1 MKKILIKEKPVNTRK
16 SMAHKAVLTAVCLTC
31 ALSISACGKRS
42 NTNQNKDPLTGVD
55 QSQTN
60 ESGSSDG
67 ANEDGTEGG
76 SGAAAGDYSDFD
88 AMIGDENTDPNS
100 IIDYINTNIAGAAVS
115 DVKNFFK
122 GLLGFGSDVRD
133 IDFTR
138 LEDSRQYMPE
148 DMIAFMELMRLEGEK
163 PSMAMSNEENR
174 KEINMTLSEMLE
186 RAVLFEQ
193 HLAKYPNETSSDAA
207 ARLYEEIA
215 TNAISGGYDRTQGIE
230 HYYKGETNDV
240 VDRESLQYYQQFAEA
255 NKDSNLGKI
264 VAEYINVL
272 QSNDFKINDTMEEF
286 YRGLHDRLDVKNIS
300 STGTNA
306 QDTNTNGTNNNGTNS
321 NGTNTNGSTT
331 VNPGGTGTN
340 GGNAT
345 GTNTNGTENEGTNP
359 SETDTSNANTAR
371 NNDAADTVIQ
381 GNISR

>member
-1 MKKILIKEKPVNTRK
+1 MKKILIKDKPVNTRK
-16 SMAHKAVLTAVCLTC
+16 SITHRAVLTAVCLTC
-31 ALSISACGKRS
+31 ALSITACGKRS

-67 ANEDGTEGG
+67 ANENGTEGG
-76 SGAAAGDYSDFD
+76 SGAAAGDYSEFD

-100 IIDYINTNIAGAAVS
+100 IIDYINTNIAGAAMS

-148 DMIAFMELMRLEGEK
+148 DMIAFMELMRLEGDT

-174 KEINMTLSEMLE
+174 KVINMTLSEMLE
-186 RAVLFEQ
+186 RALLFEQ
-193 HLAKYPNETSSDAA
+193 HLAKYPNDTSSDAA

-215 TNAISGGYDRTQGIE
+215 TNAISGGYNRTEGIE

-240 VDRESLQYYQQFAEA
+240 VDREALQYYQQFAEA

-300 STGTNA
+300 HTGTNT
-306 QDTNTNGTNNNGTNS
+306 QDTNANGTDN
-321 NGTNTNGSTT
+321 NGTNTNGANTT
-331 VNPGGTGTN
+331 NPGGADTN
-340 GGNAT
+340 GGNAAD
-345 GTNTNGTENEGTNP
+345 TNINRTESEGMNP
-359 SETDTSNANTAR
+359 GETDTNKTNTAQ
-371 NNDAADTVIQ
+371 NNDAADTVIK
-381 GNISR
+381 GTISK

>member
-1 MKKILIKEKPVNTRK
+1 MKKTAKRKCLTTR
-16 SMAHKAVLTAVCLTC
+16 KAVLAAVCLAC
-31 ALSISACGKRS
+31 ALSVSACGKRS

-60 ESGSSDG
+60 ESSTG
-67 ANEDGTEGG
+67 NEQGDVNG
-76 SGAAAGDYSDFD
+76 SGAAAGDYSGFD

-100 IIDYINTNIAGAAVS
+100 IIDYINTNIAGAAVN

-122 GLLGFGSDVRD
+122 GLLGFGNDIRN

-163 PSMAMSNEENR
+163 PSMVMSNEENR
-174 KEINMTLSEMLE
+174 RVINMTLSEMLE
-186 RAVLFEQ
+186 RALLFEQ
-193 HLAKYPNETSSDAA
+193 HIVKYPNETSTDAA

-215 TNAISGGYDRTQGIE
+215 TNAISGGYNKTEGIE
-230 HYYKGETNDV
+230 HYYKGEANDV

-272 QSNDFKINDTMEEF
+272 QTNDFKINDAMEDF
-286 YRGLHDRLDVKNIS
+286 YKGLSQRLDVENLRGINVNNEHS
-300 STGTNA
+300 QTTATDNNATDATNNSGTN
-306 QDTNTNGTNNNGTNS
+306 NNGTNNNGTNDNGANN
-321 NGTNTNGSTT
+321 NGTNDN
-331 VNPGGTGTN
+331 GTGTN
-340 GGNAT
+340 GADKNGKADTNGANTTHNDTNAT
-345 GTNTNGTENEGTNP
+345 
-359 SETDTSNANTAR
+359 
-371 NNDAADTVIQ
+371 DTVIQ
-381 GNISR
+381 GTVTK

>member
-1 MKKILIKEKPVNTRK
+1 MKKILIKDKPVNTRK
-16 SMAHKAVLTAVCLTC
+16 SITHRAVLTAVCLTC
-31 ALSISACGKRS
+31 ALSITACGKRS

-67 ANEDGTEGG
+67 ANENGTEGG
-76 SGAAAGDYSDFD
+76 SGAAAGDYSEFD

-100 IIDYINTNIAGAAVS
+100 IIDYINTNIAGAAMS

-148 DMIAFMELMRLEGEK
+148 DMIAFMELMRLEGDT

-174 KEINMTLSEMLE
+174 KVINMTLSEMLE
-186 RAVLFEQ
+186 RALLFEQ
-193 HLAKYPNETSSDAA
+193 HLVKYPNDTSSDAA

-215 TNAISGGYDRTQGIE
+215 TNAISGGYNRTEGIE

-240 VDRESLQYYQQFAEA
+240 VDREALQYYQQFAEA

-300 STGTNA
+300 HTGTNT
-306 QDTNTNGTNNNGTNS
+306 QDTNANGTDN
-321 NGTNTNGSTT
+321 NGTNTNGANTT
-331 VNPGGTGTN
+331 NPGGADTN
-340 GGNAT
+340 GGNAAD
-345 GTNTNGTENEGTNP
+345 TNINRTESEGMNP
-359 SETDTSNANTAR
+359 GETDTNKTNTAQ
-371 NNDAADTVIQ
+371 NNDAADTVIK
-381 GNISR
+381 GTISK

>member
-16 SMAHKAVLTAVCLTC
+16 SITHRAVLTAVCLTC
-31 ALSISACGKRS
+31 ALSITACGKRS

-67 ANEDGTEGG
+67 ANENGTEGG

-100 IIDYINTNIAGAAVS
+100 IIDYINTNIAGAAMN

-148 DMIAFMELMRLEGEK
+148 DMIAFMELMRLEGDT

-174 KEINMTLSEMLE
+174 KVINMTLSEMLE
-186 RAVLFEQ
+186 RALLFEQ
-193 HLAKYPNETSSDAA
+193 HLAKYPNDTSSDAA

-215 TNAISGGYDRTQGIE
+215 TNAISGGYNRTEGIE

-240 VDRESLQYYQQFAEA
+240 VDREALQYYQQFAEA
-255 NKDSNLGKI
+255 NKDSNLGRI

-300 STGTNA
+300 HTGTNT
-306 QDTNTNGTNNNGTNS
+306 QNTNANGTDNNGTNA
-321 NGTNTNGSTT
+321 NGTNST
-331 VNPGGTGTN
+331 NPGGADTN

-345 GTNTNGTENEGTNP
+345 DTNINRTENEGTNP
-359 SETDTSNANTAR
+359 GETDTNKINTAQ
-371 NNDAADTVIQ
+371 NNPRTQ
-381 GNISR
+381 

>member
-1 MKKILIKEKPVNTRK
+1 MKKILIKDKPVNTRK
-16 SMAHKAVLTAVCLTC
+16 SITHRAVLTAVCLTC
-31 ALSISACGKRS
+31 ALSITACGKRS

-67 ANEDGTEGG
+67 ANENGTEGG
-76 SGAAAGDYSDFD
+76 SGAAAGDYSEFD

-100 IIDYINTNIAGAAVS
+100 IIDYINTNIAGAAMS

-148 DMIAFMELMRLEGEK
+148 DMIAFMELMRLEGDK

-215 TNAISGGYDRTQGIE
+215 TNAISGGYNRTEGIE

-240 VDRESLQYYQQFAEA
+240 VDREALQYYQQFAEA

-300 STGTNA
+300 HTGTNT
-306 QDTNTNGTNNNGTNS
+306 QNTNANGTDN
-321 NGTNTNGSTT
+321 NGTNTNGANTT
-331 VNPGGTGTN
+331 NPGGADTN
-340 GGNAT
+340 GGNAAD
-345 GTNTNGTENEGTNP
+345 TNINRTENEGTNP
-359 SETDTSNANTAR
+359 GETDTNKTNTAQ
-371 NNDAADTVIQ
+371 NNDAADTVIK
-381 GNISR
+381 GTISK

>member
-1 MKKILIKEKPVNTRK
+1 MKKILIKDKPVNTRK
-16 SMAHKAVLTAVCLTC
+16 SITHRAVLTAVCLTC
-31 ALSISACGKRS
+31 ALSITACGKRS

-67 ANEDGTEGG
+67 ANENGTEGG
-76 SGAAAGDYSDFD
+76 SGAAAGDYSEFD

-100 IIDYINTNIAGAAVS
+100 IIDYINTNIAGAAMS

-148 DMIAFMELMRLEGEK
+148 DMIAFMELMRLEGDK

-174 KEINMTLSEMLE
+174 KVINMTLSEMLE
-186 RAVLFEQ
+186 RALLFEQ
-193 HLAKYPNETSSDAA
+193 HLAKYPNDTSSDAA

-215 TNAISGGYDRTQGIE
+215 TNAISGGYNRTEGIE

-240 VDRESLQYYQQFAEA
+240 VDREALQYYQQFAEA

-286 YRGLHDRLDVKNIS
+286 YRGLHDRLDVKNIRH
-300 STGTNA
+300 TGTNT
-306 QDTNTNGTNNNGTNS
+306 QDTNANGTDN
-321 NGTNTNGSTT
+321 NGTNTNGANTT
-331 VNPGGTGTN
+331 NPGGADTN
-340 GGNAT
+340 GGNAAD
-345 GTNTNGTENEGTNP
+345 TNINRTENEGTNP
-359 SETDTSNANTAR
+359 GETDTNKTNTAQ
-371 NNDAADTVIQ
+371 NNDAADTVIK
-381 GNISR
+381 GTISK

>member
-1 MKKILIKEKPVNTRK
+1 MKKILIKDKPVNTRK
-16 SMAHKAVLTAVCLTC
+16 SITHRAVLTAVCLTC
-31 ALSISACGKRS
+31 ALSITACGKRS

-67 ANEDGTEGG
+67 ANENGTEGG
-76 SGAAAGDYSDFD
+76 SGAAAGGYSEFD
-88 AMIGDENTDPNS
+88 AMIGDKNTDPNS
-100 IIDYINTNIAGAAVS
+100 IIDYINTNIAGAAMN

-133 IDFTR
+133 IDFAR

-148 DMIAFMELMRLEGEK
+148 DMIAFMELMRLEGDT

-174 KEINMTLSEMLE
+174 KVINMTLSEMLE
-186 RAVLFEQ
+186 RALLFEQ
-193 HLAKYPNETSSDAA
+193 HLAKYPNDTSSDAA

-215 TNAISGGYDRTQGIE
+215 TNAISGGYNRTEGIE

-240 VDRESLQYYQQFAEA
+240 VDREALQYYQQFAEA

-286 YRGLHDRLDVKNIS
+286 YRGLHDRLNVKNIRH
-300 STGTNA
+300 TGTNT
-306 QDTNTNGTNNNGTNS
+306 QDTNANGTDN
-321 NGTNTNGSTT
+321 NGTNTNGANTT
-331 VNPGGTGTN
+331 NPGGADTN
-340 GGNAT
+340 GGNAAD
-345 GTNTNGTENEGTNP
+345 TNINRTESEGMNP
-359 SETDTSNANTAR
+359 GETDTNKTNTAQ
-371 NNDAADTVIQ
+371 NNDAADTVIK
-381 GNISR
+381 GTISK

>member
-1 MKKILIKEKPVNTRK
+1 MKKILIKDKPVNTRK
-16 SMAHKAVLTAVCLTC
+16 SITHRAVLTAVCLTC
-31 ALSISACGKRS
+31 ALSITACGKRS

-67 ANEDGTEGG
+67 ANENGTEGG
-76 SGAAAGDYSDFD
+76 SGAAAGDYSEFD

-100 IIDYINTNIAGAAVS
+100 IIDYINTNIAGAAMS

-148 DMIAFMELMRLEGEK
+148 DMIAFMELMRLEGDK

-215 TNAISGGYDRTQGIE
+215 TNAISGGYNRTEGIE

-240 VDRESLQYYQQFAEA
+240 VDREALQYYQQFAEA

-300 STGTNA
+300 HTGTNT
-306 QDTNTNGTNNNGTNS
+306 QNTNANGTDN
-321 NGTNTNGSTT
+321 NGTNTNGANTT
-331 VNPGGTGTN
+331 NPGGADTN

-345 GTNTNGTENEGTNP
+345 DTNINRTENEGTNP
-359 SETDTSNANTAR
+359 GEIDTNKTNTAQ
-371 NNDAADTVIQ
+371 NNNAADTVIK
-381 GNISR
+381 GTISK

>member
-1 MKKILIKEKPVNTRK
+1 MKKILIKDKPVNTRK
-16 SMAHKAVLTAVCLTC
+16 SITHRAVLTAVCLTC
-31 ALSISACGKRS
+31 ALSITACGKRS

-67 ANEDGTEGG
+67 ANENGTEGG
-76 SGAAAGDYSDFD
+76 SGAAAGGYSEFD
-88 AMIGDENTDPNS
+88 AMIGDKNTDPNS
-100 IIDYINTNIAGAAVS
+100 IIDYINTNIAGAAMN

-133 IDFTR
+133 IDFAR

-148 DMIAFMELMRLEGEK
+148 DMIAFMELMRLEGDT

-174 KEINMTLSEMLE
+174 KVINMTLSEMLE
-186 RAVLFEQ
+186 RALLFEQ
-193 HLAKYPNETSSDAA
+193 HLAKYPNDTSSDAA

-215 TNAISGGYDRTQGIE
+215 TNAISGGYNRTEGIE

-240 VDRESLQYYQQFAEA
+240 VDREALQYYQQFAEA

-286 YRGLHDRLDVKNIS
+286 YRGLHDRLDVKNIRH
-300 STGTNA
+300 TGTNT
-306 QDTNTNGTNNNGTNS
+306 QDTNANGTDN
-321 NGTNTNGSTT
+321 NGTNTNGANTT
-331 VNPGGTGTN
+331 NPGGADTN
-340 GGNAT
+340 GGNAAD
-345 GTNTNGTENEGTNP
+345 TNINRTESEGMNP
-359 SETDTSNANTAR
+359 GETDTNKTNTAQ
-371 NNDAADTVIQ
+371 NNDAADTVIK
-381 GNISR
+381 GTISK

>member
-1 MKKILIKEKPVNTRK
+1 MKKIVIKEKSVNAKK
-16 SMAHKAVLTAVCLTC
+16 SMARKAVLTAVCLTC
-31 ALSISACGKRS
+31 VLSISACGKRS

-55 QSQTN
+55 QSQSN

-67 ANEDGTEGG
+67 ANDGGTEDG

-148 DMIAFMELMRLEGEK
+148 DMIAFMELMRLEGDT

-174 KEINMTLSEMLE
+174 KVINMTLSEMLE
-186 RAVLFEQ
+186 RALLFEQ
-193 HLAKYPNETSSDAA
+193 HLAKYPNDTSSDAA

-215 TNAISGGYDRTQGIE
+215 TNAISGGYDKTAGIE

-255 NKDSNLGKI
+255 NKDSNLGKV

-286 YRGLHDRLDVKNIS
+286 YRGLHEKLDVKNIS
-300 STGTNA
+300 TNM
-306 QDTNTNGTNNNGTNS
+306 QN
-321 NGTNTNGSTT
+321 
-331 VNPGGTGTN
+331 
-340 GGNAT
+340 
-345 GTNTNGTENEGTNP
+345 TNTNGTENNGTNNP
-359 SETDTSNANTAR
+359 NGTNMDGTNAADTNTNGTENNEANLSETDTNTTNNAKNNNT
-371 NNDAADTVIQ
+371 ADTVIQ
-381 GNISR
+381 GNVS

>member
-1 MKKILIKEKPVNTRK
+1 MKKILIKVKPVNIKK

-31 ALSISACGKRS
+31 ALSITACGKRS

-67 ANEDGTEGG
+67 ANENGTEGG
-76 SGAAAGDYSDFD
+76 SGAAAGDYSEFD

-100 IIDYINTNIAGAAVS
+100 IIDYINTNIAGAAMN

-148 DMIAFMELMRLEGEK
+148 DMIAFMELMRLEGDT

-174 KEINMTLSEMLE
+174 KVINMTLSEMLE
-186 RAVLFEQ
+186 RALLFEQ
-193 HLAKYPNETSSDAA
+193 HLAKYPNDTSSDAA

-215 TNAISGGYDRTQGIE
+215 TNAISGGYNRTEGIE

-240 VDRESLQYYQQFAEA
+240 VDREALQYYQQFAEA

-286 YRGLHDRLDVKNIS
+286 YRGLHDRLDVKNIRH
-300 STGTNA
+300 TGTNT
-306 QDTNTNGTNNNGTNS
+306 QDTNANGTDN
-321 NGTNTNGSTT
+321 NGTNTNGANTT
-331 VNPGGTGTN
+331 NPGGADTN
-340 GGNAT
+340 GGNAAD
-345 GTNTNGTENEGTNP
+345 TNINRTESEGMNP
-359 SETDTSNANTAR
+359 GETDTNKTNTAQ
-371 NNDAADTVIQ
+371 NNDAADTVIK
-381 GNISR
+381 GTISK

>member
-1 MKKILIKEKPVNTRK
+1 MKKTAKRKCLTTR
-16 SMAHKAVLTAVCLTC
+16 KAVLAAVCLAC
-31 ALSISACGKRS
+31 ALSVSACGKRS

-60 ESGSSDG
+60 ESSTG
-67 ANEDGTEGG
+67 NEQGDVNG
-76 SGAAAGDYSDFD
+76 SGAAAGDYSEFD

-100 IIDYINTNIAGAAVS
+100 IIDYINTNIAGAAVN

-122 GLLGFGSDVRD
+122 GLLGFGNDIRN

-163 PSMAMSNEENR
+163 PSMVMSNEENR
-174 KEINMTLSEMLE
+174 RVINMTLSEMLE
-186 RAVLFEQ
+186 RALLFEQ
-193 HLAKYPNETSSDAA
+193 HIVKYPNETSTDAA

-215 TNAISGGYDRTQGIE
+215 TNAISGGYNKTEGIE
-230 HYYKGETNDV
+230 HYYKGEANDV

-272 QSNDFKINDTMEEF
+272 QTNDFKINDAMEDF
-286 YRGLHDRLDVKNIS
+286 YKGLNQRLDVENLRGINVNNEHS
-300 STGTNA
+300 QTTATDNNATDATN
-306 QDTNTNGTNNNGTNS
+306 NNGTNNNGTNDNGANN
-321 NGTNTNGSTT
+321 NGTNDN
-331 VNPGGTGTN
+331 GTGTN
-340 GGNAT
+340 GADNNGKADTNGANTTHNDTNAT
-345 GTNTNGTENEGTNP
+345 
-359 SETDTSNANTAR
+359 
-371 NNDAADTVIQ
+371 DTVIQ
-381 GNISR
+381 GTVAK